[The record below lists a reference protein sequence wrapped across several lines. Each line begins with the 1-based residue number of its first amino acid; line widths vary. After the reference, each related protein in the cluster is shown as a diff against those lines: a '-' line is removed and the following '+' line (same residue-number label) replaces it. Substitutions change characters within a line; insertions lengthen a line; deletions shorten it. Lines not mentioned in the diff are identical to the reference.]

1 MGVLLVQW
9 GPFYGGPVSTVG
21 QYYGVLLVQWGPYYG
36 GPVSTVGSVLWGSDG
51 VCNRSLYCKSLQ
63 LRGGG
68 VSL

>member
-1 MGVLLVQW
+1 M
-9 GPFYGGPVSTVG
+9 
-21 QYYGVLLVQWGPYYG
+21 GVLLVQWGPYYG
-36 GPVSTVGSVLWGSDG
+36 GPVSTVVFILWGPVSTVGSILWGSDG